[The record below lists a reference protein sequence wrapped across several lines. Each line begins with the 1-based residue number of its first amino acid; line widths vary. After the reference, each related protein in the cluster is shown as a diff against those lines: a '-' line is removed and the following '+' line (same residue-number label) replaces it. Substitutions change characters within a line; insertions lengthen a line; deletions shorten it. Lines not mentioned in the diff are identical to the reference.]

1 MDKPPLEIHCPT
13 CGKAV
18 VWGKE
23 SPSRP
28 FCSERCRL
36 IDLGEWFEER
46 HKIPEVT
53 SHDGPADWSD
63 EDESQRLA
71 KDFQKIRPD

>member
-1 MDKPPLEIHCPT
+1 MGTVTKVKCPT

-18 VWGKE
+18 PWTE
-23 SPSRP
+23 AQRYRP

-46 HKIPEVT
+46 HRIPDEGT
-53 SHDGPADWSD
+53 PAPGGP
-63 EDESQRLA
+63 EDTNGEDL
-71 KDFQKIRPD
+71 